1 MTFKTET
8 AKNVF
13 YRTYSRTK
21 PDGSQETWPETVQRV
36 VDGNLKLVDPRYIE
50 EGEREALL
58 DLIGSMKVLPAGRH
72 LRSSGVNSF
81 ALNNCWAAGW
91 DPAKPEEHFT
101 FTLLR
106 LAEGGGVG
114 ANYSSNYFEDFP
126 PVQVPVNVHIVCDLE
141 HPDYEDMV
149 EAGLISTEYSH
160 TWAGAY
166 AVEDSREGWAEA
178 LGDLIRTAHDPKTRH
193 TQRVYDVSRIRPKGS
208 PLKTFGGTASGP
220 EPFAEMMWEV
230 GNILSAVFYHAQQ
243 FSVDA
248 FIDGLDAMRIDHA
261 IAKAIVAGGVRRSA
275 RMSIMRWDDPQI
287 FDFINIKK
295 NGGHWTTNI
304 SVEIDQDFMD
314 ALNGQTTEPR
324 RLVAADVLNAI
335 AEGML
340 HNGEPGVWNSALTVE
355 GEVDGTYTTNPCI
368 SDRTWIH
375 TTEGPKRV
383 KELIGKQFTALLDGK
398 PFDSDERGFYK
409 TGTKPVFRVKTNE
422 GYELECTSN
431 QELYRPDGTRVEV
444 SKLTKG
450 DKIAIVDQWG
460 ASWDG
465 RGAFEEGYAIGHL
478 VGDGSFDGKGKA
490 LLYSWT
496 GQGNEEMER
505 VLQDFL
511 SSLPG
516 RSDFSGWSG
525 PEEGRRAMS
534 KKSFSELAE
543 SYGVVRGNKR
553 VTEEIERTSSSFYA
567 GFLRGLFDT
576 DGHVEGNTQT
586 GFSVRL
592 SSTDKE
598 SLKAVQRML
607 ARMGIKSS
615 IRLMHPSREKEMPG
629 GTYTVLESFRL
640 IISGRVFVQRFA
652 EAIGFLNTKKAAKLQ
667 EALSSYTR
675 EPYAPR
681 MYVHF
686 EGMEEVGTE
695 DVYDCTIPGPLDFDG
710 NGIRV
715 RDCGEATLTPWEP
728 CNLGSVNLAAFV
740 DSDGFVDVD
749 GLDQA
754 HRYLTRYLI
763 RATFAEVADPKSAE
777 AIARYRRIGVGHLG
791 FADYLYKQGL
801 RYTDAPYEEAI
812 QEDLMEW
819 ARVVDEAAVEYANEL
834 RIPVPIKKRVIAPT
848 GTISKLAGVSGEA
861 THAPFADYFIRRI
874 RFSDV
879 DPNEVAQVEEYRRKG
894 YRVEPCQYADN
905 TTVVEI
911 PTKDSLL
918 DELDF
923 PEYFQHAGELT
934 IRDML
939 NVQRLYQKYWADQ
952 AVSYTVNVDPEKY
965 TAGELAQVLSEYLPE
980 LKGTTVFPEMSMPQS
995 PYERIS
1001 FEEYKARAEEV
1012 GIEVTDTSYD
1022 SECASGACP
1031 V

>member
-8 AKNVF
+8 AKQVY
-13 YRTYSRTK
+13 YRTYSRK
-21 PDGSQETWPETVQRV
+21 NPDGSQETWPETVQRV
-36 VDGNLKLVDPRYIE
+36 VDGNLKLVPERYIE
-50 EGEREALL
+50 EGERDALL

-72 LRSSGVNSF
+72 LKSSGVNDF

-101 FTLLR
+101 FALLR

-114 ANYSSNYFEDFP
+114 ANYSSRYLEDFP
-126 PVQVPVNVHIVCDLE
+126 PVQVPVKVHIVCDPS

-166 AVEDSREGWAEA
+166 AVEDSREGWAAA
-178 LGDLIRTAHDPKTRH
+178 LGDLVRTAHDPKTRH
-193 TQRVYDVSRIRPKGS
+193 INRVYDVSRVRSKGS

-220 EPFAEMMWEV
+220 APFAEMMWEV
-230 GNILSAVFYHAQQ
+230 GEILASIYYQAKQDGSFRAI
-243 FSVDA
+243 S
-248 FIDGLDAMRIDHA
+248 GLDAMRIDHA

-275 RMSIMRWDDPQI
+275 RMSIMCWDDPLI

-304 SVEIDQDFMD
+304 SVEVDERFFSAM
-314 ALNGQTTEPR
+314 NNERGQMAEQAR
-324 RLVAADVLNAI
+324 SVLKAI

-340 HNGEPGVWNSALTVE
+340 RNGEPGVWNSALTAE

-375 TTEGPKRV
+375 TTEGPKQV

-409 TGTKPVFRVKTNE
+409 TGTKPVFRVKTSE
-422 GYELECTSN
+422 GYELECTAN

-444 SKLTKG
+444 SKLAKG

-460 ASWDG
+460 ASWGG

-525 PEEGRRAMS
+525 PEEGRRVMS

-543 SYGVVRGNKR
+543 SYGVVQGNKR
-553 VTEEIERTSSSFYA
+553 VTEEIEQSSSAFHV

-576 DGHVEGNTQT
+576 DGHVEGSKKA

-598 SLKAVQRML
+598 SLTAVQRML

-615 IRLMHPSREKEMPG
+615 IRPMHPSREKEMPG
-629 GTYTVLESFRL
+629 GTYTVSESFRL
-640 IISGRVFVQRFA
+640 VISGRVFVQRFA
-652 EAIGFLNTKKAAKLQ
+652 EAIGFLNTKKAAKLS
-667 EALSSYTR
+667 EALESYTR
-675 EPYAPR
+675 EPYTPR

-686 EGMEEVGTE
+686 ESMEEIGTE

-728 CNLGSVNLAAFV
+728 CNLGSVNLAEFV
-740 DSDGFVDVD
+740 NSDGEVDYR
-749 GLDQA
+749 GLSQA
-754 HRYLTRYLI
+754 HRLITRYLI

-791 FADYLYKQGL
+791 FADYLFKQGI
-801 RYTDAPYEEAI
+801 RYTEAPSERAVER
-812 QEDLMEW
+812 DLKEW
-819 ARVVDEAAVEYANEL
+819 ARIVDEAAAEYSNEL

-874 RFSDV
+874 RFSAV

-894 YRVEPCQYADN
+894 YRVEPCQYAAN

-911 PTKDSLL
+911 PTKDRLL
-918 DELDF
+918 DELEY
-923 PEYFQHAGELT
+923 PECFQHAGELT

-939 NVQRLYQKYWADQ
+939 NVQRLYQTYWADQ
-952 AVSYTVNVDPEKY
+952 AVSYTVNVDPERY
-965 TAGELAQVLSEYLPE
+965 TAEELAQVLSEYLPE

-1012 GIEVTDTSYD
+1012 GIKVTDTSYD
-1022 SECASGACP
+1022 SDCASGACP

>member
-1 MTFKTET
+1 MTEFKTET
-8 AKNVF
+8 AKQVY

-21 PDGSQETWPETVQRV
+21 PDGSQERWDETVQRV
-36 VDGNLKLVDPRYIE
+36 VEGNLKLVAPRYIE

-58 DLIGSMKVLPAGRH
+58 DLIGNMKILPAGRH
-72 LRSSGVNSF
+72 LKSSGVNDF

-91 DPAKPEEHFT
+91 DPARPDEHFT

-114 ANYSSNYFEDFP
+114 SNYSARFFEDFP
-126 PVQVPVNVHIVCDLE
+126 AVQVPVNVHIVCDPD
-141 HPDYEDMV
+141 HPDWLDMYD
-149 EAGLISTEYSH
+149 AGLLSTEYSH

-166 AVEDSREGWAEA
+166 AVEDSREGWAAA

-193 TQRVYDVSRIRPKGS
+193 TQRVYDVSRVRCKGS

-220 EPFAEMMWEV
+220 EPFAEMMVDV
-230 GNILSAVFYHAQQ
+230 GHILSAVFYHAQQ

-275 RMSIMRWDDPQI
+275 RMSIMRWDDPLI
-287 FDFINIKK
+287 FEFINIKK
-295 NGGHWTTNI
+295 EGGHWTTNI
-304 SVEIDQDFMD
+304 SVEVDQEFLDQ
-314 ALNGQTTEPR
+314 LNILSRELGPIGPR
-324 RLVAADVLNAI
+324 SYVAQDVLKAI

-340 HNGEPGVWNSALTVE
+340 RNGEPGVWNSALTAE

-553 VTEEIERTSSSFYA
+553 VTEEIEQTSSSFYA

-598 SLKAVQRML
+598 SLEALQRML

-615 IRLMHPSREKEMPG
+615 IRLIHPSREKEIPA
-629 GTYTVLESFRL
+629 GTYTVLETFRL
-640 IISGRVFVQRFA
+640 IISGRVFVHRFA

-667 EALSSYTR
+667 EALSYYTR

-728 CNLGSVNLAAFV
+728 CNLGSVNLSAFV
-740 DSDGFVDVD
+740 DEYGEVDAV
-749 GLDQA
+749 GLEQA
-754 HRYLTRYLI
+754 HRLITRYLI
-763 RATFAEVADPKSAE
+763 RATFADVADPKSAE

-791 FADYLYKQGL
+791 FADYLYKQGI
-801 RYTDAPYEEAI
+801 RYTDAPT
-812 QEDLMEW
+812 DLHVFGGLSVW
-819 ARVVDEAAVEYANEL
+819 AEVVDDAAADYANQL

-848 GTISKLAGVSGEA
+848 GTTSKLAGVSGEA
-861 THAPFADYFIRRI
+861 THAPFAAYFIRRI
-874 RFSDV
+874 RFSDLE
-879 DPNEVAQVEEYRRKG
+879 PSEVTQVEEYRRKG
-894 YRVEPCQYADN
+894 YRVEPC
-905 TTVVEI
+905 
-911 PTKDSLL
+911 
-918 DELDF
+918 
-923 PEYFQHAGELT
+923 
-934 IRDML
+934 
-939 NVQRLYQKYWADQ
+939 
-952 AVSYTVNVDPEKY
+952 
-965 TAGELAQVLSEYLPE
+965 
-980 LKGTTVFPEMSMPQS
+980 
-995 PYERIS
+995 
-1001 FEEYKARAEEV
+1001 
-1012 GIEVTDTSYD
+1012 
-1022 SECASGACP
+1022 
-1031 V
+1031 